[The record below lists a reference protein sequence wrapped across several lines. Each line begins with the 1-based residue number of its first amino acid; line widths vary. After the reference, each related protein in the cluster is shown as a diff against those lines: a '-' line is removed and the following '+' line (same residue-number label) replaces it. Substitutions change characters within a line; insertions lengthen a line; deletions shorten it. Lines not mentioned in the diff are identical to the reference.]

1 MVFSSLTFLFFFFP
15 AVFISYFIIKNRR
28 WRNTVLLI
36 TSMLFYSWGEPKNII
51 LMLIA
56 SLVAYFGG
64 LLIDRNEKSGK
75 LKNKKLILAITVVL
89 LLGNLFIFKYLNFA
103 ADNIM
108 ALFGRK
114 SGIKKIALPIGISF
128 YTFQILSYVIDLNR
142 KKVTVQRNYF
152 RLLLYVSFF
161 PQLIAGPIVRY
172 QTVEDEITE
181 RTETLDDILYGFKRF
196 ILGLAKKVILA
207 NNVSAMAELIYAG
220 DPAVYGTVLYWIAGI
235 ADMIQIYFD
244 FSGYSDMAIGMGR
257 MFGFHF
263 LENFDYPYV
272 ATSITEYWRRWHIS
286 LATWFRDYVYFPL
299 GGSRVSIGKWIFNTL
314 LVWGLTGLWHGA
326 EWTYVFWG
334 LYYGVLLVLEKK
346 CFGRYLEKLPKLIQ
360 WFAIMFLVLIGYIM
374 FNADNVE
381 QFAYRIT
388 HMFVYT
394 KTDWLGVVSSNLDV
408 YKLFIWIPLGILF
421 TFPVINYSGA
431 KQGSTLSAVLSYA
444 LYVALFAVCVVFLL
458 STTYN
463 PFLYFRF

>member
-1 MVFSSLTFLFFFFP
+1 MVFSSLTFIFFFFP
-15 AVFISYFIIKNRR
+15 LVFISYFVVRNRR
-28 WRNTVLLI
+28 WRNIVLLI
-36 TSMLFYSWGEPKNII
+36 FSLLFYSWGEPKNII
-51 LMLIA
+51 LMLAA

-64 LLIDRNEKSGK
+64 IMIDRCERENKQKE
-75 LKNKKLILAITVVL
+75 KKLILAVTVIL

-103 ADNIM
+103 ADNVM

-114 SGIKKIALPIGISF
+114 SELKRITLPIGISF
-128 YTFQILSYVIDLNR
+128 YTFQILSYVIDLKR
-142 KKVTVQRNYF
+142 GKVAVQKNYF

-181 RTETLDDILYGFKRF
+181 RKETLDDVIYGFKRF
-196 ILGLAKKVILA
+196 ILGFAKKVLLA

-220 DPAVYGTVLYWIAGI
+220 DPAVFGTLMYWIAGI

-263 LENFDYPYV
+263 LENFNYPYV
-272 ATSITEYWRRWHIS
+272 ATSITDYWRRWHIS

-299 GGSRVSIGKWIFNTL
+299 GGSRVSTARWIFNTL

-346 CFGRYLEKLPKLIQ
+346 CFGSYLEKLPKLVQ

-374 FNADNVE
+374 FNADNVA
-381 QFAYRIT
+381 QFGERIAR
-388 HMFVYT
+388 MFT
-394 KTDWLGVVSSNLDV
+394 FTRTDWLGVVSSDLDI
-408 YKLFIWIPLGILF
+408 YKAFIWIPLGILF
-421 TFPVINYSGA
+421 TFPVINYSRSESG
-431 KQGSTLSAVLSYA
+431 GILSTTVEYVLY
-444 LYVALFAVCVVFLL
+444 LVLFIACVIFLL